1 MQSKWRALPGTR
13 FGSEIVG
20 LQPGAISPRQREE
33 IREAH
38 RRGRGLICFSFDR
51 LLEADELHALTAVFG
66 ENEFAPGKI
75 YGIGPAGA
83 RGAGERAGRPA
94 RWRRCARAATT
105 PTWPTIGN
113 LNPQS
118 LETRPVDDKFYGEWE
133 WHSDMSYLA
142 VPPTFSLLHARRIP
156 TEGGDTGFCSQVLAA
171 QQLPEPLRQRIG
183 GLKIKHDSTY
193 SSNGQLRPGMTAP
206 ASPIEAIGHAHP
218 IIRRI
223 PDTELQALFLGR
235 RTNAYVVGLPA
246 RGERAVARS
255 ALGARRPAAVLLPAP
270 LAGRAGGGVGQP
282 DAAAQTLPDGQHR
295 RSLHVAHPN
304 PWPRRSWQPYDL
316 AAQPHNLA
324 RSIHRTWLNLT

>member
-1 MQSKWRALPGTR
+1 MARAVEVRALPGAR

-20 LQPGAISPRQREE
+20 LEPGAISPRQREE

-75 YGIGPAGA
+75 YGIGRRAPEGQENVPVAQQVAALRA
-83 RGAGERAGRPA
+83 RGDDPYMAY
-94 RWRRCARAATT
+94 
-105 PTWPTIGN
+105 IGN

-156 TEGGDTGFCSQVLAA
+156 TEGGDTGFCSQVMAA
-171 QQLPEPLRQRIG
+171 QQLPELLRQRIG

-223 PDTELQALFLGR
+223 PGTELQALFLGR
-235 RTNAYVVGLPA
+235 RTNAYVVGLPLA
-246 RGERAVARS
+246 ESEQLLDQFWAHATQPPFCYRHHWRVGQVVVWDNRMLLHKRYPMANTDVRFMWRTQTRGEAV
-255 ALGARRPAAVLLPAP
+255 LAAV
-270 LAGRAGGGVGQP
+270 
-282 DAAAQTLPDGQHR
+282 
-295 RSLHVAHPN
+295 
-304 PWPRRSWQPYDL
+304 
-316 AAQPHNLA
+316 
-324 RSIHRTWLNLT
+324 